1 MNRQQK
7 DYAFAKA
14 AHETAR
20 EAVKDYEKKWIIAQ
34 DIKNP
39 DGTFPTSIYAIDC
52 SEAEFDSLCDALET
66 DSEYM
71 KLCTMEND
79 SFKLLI
85 SAEDAL
91 IDYALSLPLVPASVR
106 ETLNAHRKVY
116 KIRQKLIDSAFR
128 LDTRTV
134 R

>member
-1 MNRQQK
+1 MNRQQR

-20 EAVKDYEKKWIIAQ
+20 EAVKDREAAWIIEQ
-34 DIKNP
+34 GIKHA
-39 DGTFPTSIYAIDC
+39 DGTYPTSIYTVDC
-52 SEAEFDSLCDALET
+52 NEEEFDSLCEALEKDNAYMELCKAES
-66 DSEYM
+66 DSY
-71 KLCTMEND
+71 
-79 SFKLLI
+79 KLLI
-85 SAEDAL
+85 AAEDAL

-106 ETLNAHRKVY
+106 ETLNANRKEY
-116 KIRQKLIDSAFR
+116 RIRQKLIDSAFR